1 MSEVSI
7 EGVTTKFHDTVSTE
21 IERFQP
27 LLDEYGLSMV
37 FGGIAIESLGIPAP
51 GQTLLMVNA
60 LLADKLGT
68 DIVTLLG
75 VAWVAAVSGNTAG
88 YLLGR
93 WAGNRILGWFGP
105 RNRHLLRVEQFF
117 KRYGVVVIVFSRF
130 VDGFRQLA
138 SLVAGTLRMPWWPFF
153 GATVVGAT
161 LWVGVWGFGAYLLER
176 DFHRIAGW
184 AKALGP
190 ETWVVSLALVVALA
204 IYLVKGRNREPIDS
218 RRHESTR

>member
-7 EGVTTKFHDTVSTE
+7 EGFTTKFHDTVSTE

-27 LLDEYGLSMV
+27 LLEEYGLPMV
-37 FGGIAIESLGIPAP
+37 FGSIAIESLGIPAP

-60 LLADKLGT
+60 LLSNRLGT

-105 RNRHLLRVEQFF
+105 GNRHLLRVEQFF
-117 KRYGVVVIVFSRF
+117 RRYGVIVIVFSRF

-153 GATVVGAT
+153 GATIVGAT

-190 ETWVVSLALVVALA
+190 ETWVVSLALLVALA
-204 IYLVKGRNREPIDS
+204 IYLVKGRNREPADS
-218 RRHESTR
+218 HRHESTR